1 MEVSA
6 VRARWLL
13 ALALTPVLAACGA
26 QPAQPTNQPSATRS
40 GPGTPPMHEEQIGA
54 DYLLVSPSMDK
65 GKSPK
70 LQVAG
75 TQYGVVV
82 ALPPGY
88 EHAPGGGAPAPIGS
102 WTVYLAHPTAGK
114 QNLLATAQRIA
125 ALPTAEVDLTIMGV
139 TGRYAVF
146 TAKAG
151 SDRLLD
157 LLTIAGKGVGT
168 VRSLGQVTAS
178 YGGALAVRDMV
189 IYLDPGGTVHALN
202 LSTGEAITGRA
213 ASPPLAYMD
222 GILSGDGKTIAL
234 RGLPPPAQP
243 SLPQGFQW
251 LSIAQGGA
259 PVAAVPQGYAVKE
272 IPGGSSR
279 GVSAT
284 DPADSSVQVT
294 VFENAC
300 AGCYNPGF
308 MAQGT
313 NTLSTPI
320 YVGSQ
325 QGVTP
330 LGDHGFI
337 SVTKGKHGVLE
348 YQLVADYLNGGD
360 LGADVSV
367 PASDGALAQ
376 EILRTVRLP
385 W

>member
-1 MEVSA
+1 M
-6 VRARWLL
+6 RARRLLPL
-13 ALALTPVLAACGA
+13 ALAPILAACGA
-26 QPAQPTNQPSATRS
+26 QTAPPAQSPSSVPSASMQR
-40 GPGTPPMHEEQIGA
+40 EQIGA
-54 DYLLVSPSMDK
+54 DYLLVSPSADK

-88 EHAPGGGAPAPIGS
+88 EHAPGGGASAPLGS
-102 WTVYLAHPTAGK
+102 WTVYLAHPTGGK
-114 QNLLATAQRIA
+114 QNLLATAQRVA
-125 ALPTAEVDLTIMGV
+125 ALPEAQTDLTIIGV
-139 TGRYAVF
+139 TGRYALF

-151 SDRLLD
+151 SGRLLD

-168 VRSLGQVTAS
+168 LRGLGQVTAS
-178 YGGALAVRDMV
+178 YGGALAVRDTV
-189 IYLDPGGTVHALN
+189 IYLDPGGTVHALTI
-202 LSTGEAITGRA
+202 STGKEITGPT
-213 ASPPLAYMD
+213 ASAPLFYMD
-222 GILSGDGKTIAL
+222 GVLSGDGKAVAL
-234 RGLPPPAQP
+234 QGLTPPAQP

-251 LSIAQGGA
+251 ISIAQDGA
-259 PVAAVPQGYAVKE
+259 PVAAVPQGYVVKQ
-272 IPGGSSR
+272 IPGGSSH

-320 YVGSQ
+320 YVGAQ
-325 QGVTP
+325 RGVTP

-337 SVTKGKHGVLE
+337 SVTQGKHGVVQ

-360 LGADVSV
+360 LEADVSV